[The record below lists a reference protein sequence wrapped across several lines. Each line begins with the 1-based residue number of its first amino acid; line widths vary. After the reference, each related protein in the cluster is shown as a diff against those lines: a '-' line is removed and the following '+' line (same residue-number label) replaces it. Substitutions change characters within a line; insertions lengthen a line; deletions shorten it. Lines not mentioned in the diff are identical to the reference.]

1 MNNLRLLIGRKPVF
15 YDVSDH
21 IVQVTSS
28 GARGKA
34 PRDLKVTL
42 LDSEQFSQINTNPGD
57 GLLCTFL
64 VDGKEF
70 FRGIVVS
77 DSKGNGRTVEIS
89 CMDNG
94 RRRSSGPYAR
104 RQSSR
109 SAAQLTRNSRSRS

>member
-70 FRGIVVS
+70 FRG
-77 DSKGNGRTVEIS
+77 
-89 CMDNG
+89 
-94 RRRSSGPYAR
+94 SSGL
-104 RQSSR
+104 SSETFSPSNQEFPLYLWFR
-109 SAAQLTRNSRSRS
+109 